1 MEKKQASGGI
11 WDNRIMRLREKKV
24 KESLE
29 RVEFELLMKTQ
40 EKMTR
45 RQTNL
50 RSKVKL
56 LLYMLEWASYTQ

>member
-11 WDNRIMRLREKKV
+11 WDNRIMRLQEKKV

-56 LLYMLEWASYTQ
+56 LLYMLE

>member
-56 LLYMLEWASYTQ
+56 LLYMLE

>member
-11 WDNRIMRLREKKV
+11 WDNRIMRLQEKNA